1 MYFGFTNC
9 PDECPITMSELRKLI
24 TTLREKNFPL
34 EDKQW
39 ILVSIDPSR
48 DSVEDINLYASR
60 FDTAEGPELIL
71 LIFLPDNTTEGAYQ

>member
-48 DSVEDINLYASR
+48 DSVEDINLYASW
-60 FDTAEGPELIL
+60 FDNSFRRT
-71 LIFLPDNTTEGAYQ
+71 QS